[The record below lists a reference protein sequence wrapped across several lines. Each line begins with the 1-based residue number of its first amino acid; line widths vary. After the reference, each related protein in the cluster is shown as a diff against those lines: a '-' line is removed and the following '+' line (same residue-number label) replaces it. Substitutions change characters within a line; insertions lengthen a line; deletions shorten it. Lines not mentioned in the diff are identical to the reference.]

1 LLVYTLRDC
10 TGVAPYT
17 RSAPRSYTAPRARSP
32 TARPY
37 RAPSSRSRTYSSP
50 HGRGRIHRS
59 AEAKEQFLRRTGYPH
74 GRKGYV
80 VDHIVPL
87 CAGGADAP
95 SNMQW
100 QTVEEAKV
108 KDRQERTMCAHSR
121 RP

>member
-1 LLVYTLRDC
+1 MANVAVLVER
-10 TGVAPYT
+10 VRT
-17 RSAPRSYTAPRARSP
+17 RCAYAREFVGAPRDAILS
-32 TARPY
+32 
-37 RAPSSRSRTYSSP
+37 APSSRSRTYSAPNS
-50 HGRGRIHRS
+50 RGRLHRS
-59 AEAKEQFLRRTGYPH
+59 AEAKEEFLRRTGYPQ

-87 CAGGADAP
+87 CAGGADAS

-108 KDRQERTMCAHSR
+108 KDRQERAMCARGH